1 MRDRVKIQGRWMCWG
16 MCAILSALSLGCGG
30 GEKIPD
36 LYPVSGKVTYNGK
49 PVPGAIVAFFPD
61 VKVDPKKADPKK
73 PTPKPSTATADDDG
87 NYVLY
92 WNGGDNEGAPEGK
105 YKVSIVCLKPYG
117 PGDDTEEKAP
127 SLIPER
133 YGNPN
138 TSGLNKIV
146 KDDDN
151 TFNFDLDDSGA
162 GGAAPQAGSRD
173 E

>member
-1 MRDRVKIQGRWMCWG
+1 MRDRVIINGRWISWG
-16 MCAILSALSLGCGG
+16 LCTLLCAISLGCGG
-30 GEKIPD
+30 EKIPE

-49 PVPGAIVAFFPD
+49 PVPEAKVTFFLDEKLDPRKTPQRPCSAI
-61 VKVDPKKADPKK
+61 ADEG
-73 PTPKPSTATADDDG
+73 G

-105 YKVSIVCLKPYG
+105 YKISIIAFEKVGPDHDSEQKP
-117 PGDDTEEKAP
+117 P

-138 TSGLNKIV
+138 TSGFTKVV
-146 KDDDN
+146 KDEDN